1 MKRKIY
7 ILLFA
12 VFLALTA
19 TIPAF
24 AAADWDSFVLE
35 MEKRSRIKETGAV
48 MVKDLLKNAPAGT
61 ESELWSML
69 WSGDHNSR
77 AAAAVALV
85 DRVFPD
91 GDPSRWQEVSG
102 FVSDMSLRPRQLLA
116 MDAFFAAIDSLSAL
130 PDGACGAAYLL
141 ELFGRSAFGK
151 VTFIEEIPQGMDVIL
166 KGVVSATGLPGDW
179 SIKRVRG
186 RLPLLP
192 VYGGSVTS
200 SRADSENMQYLDG
213 YGSIASN
220 GVYAWDRNRGR
231 VYRVIEGGKHRGIWI
246 RN

>member
-77 AAAAVALV
+77 AAAAVAA
-85 DRVFPD
+85 
-91 GDPSRWQEVSG
+91 Q
-102 FVSDMSLRPRQLLA
+102 
-116 MDAFFAAIDSLSAL
+116 
-130 PDGACGAAYLL
+130 
-141 ELFGRSAFGK
+141 GK
-151 VTFIEEIPQGMDVIL
+151 A
-166 KGVVSATGLPGDW
+166 K
-179 SIKRVRG
+179 
-186 RLPLLP
+186 
-192 VYGGSVTS
+192 
-200 SRADSENMQYLDG
+200 
-213 YGSIASN
+213 
-220 GVYAWDRNRGR
+220 
-231 VYRVIEGGKHRGIWI
+231 
-246 RN
+246 